1 MTEALIALTA
11 VLVLA
16 VARIPLGFAMAIVG
30 TIGFAALRGPIAA
43 VETVG
48 QLILDFSMSYT
59 FAVLPMFV
67 LMGAFVHRSALSK
80 DLYEASYAW
89 LGHFRGGLSMATVA
103 ASAGF
108 GAACGSSV
116 ATAATMG
123 RVALPSMRR
132 FGYDPGLAAGT
143 IAAGGTLG
151 ILIPPSMSLVVY
163 GFLTQQDI
171 GRLFIAGIV
180 PALITVVL
188 YFCVIAIVTRLKP
201 QAGPPGPRTAWADR
215 FRKLGKVYGVL
226 LLFVLV
232 LGGIYFGVFTPNE
245 AGGVGAVGACLIAIS
260 RRHLNWQAF
269 VDSLIEAA
277 RTTTMVFSVA
287 FGAVILSNFV
297 TVAGLPETIANGIN
311 ALNLPG
317 LAVIITICLVYILL
331 GCVFDGLALLF
342 LTVPVFAPM
351 VVTLGYDLIWFGIVV
366 IIVSEIALIT
376 PPIGMNVFVL
386 KSMNPEFSLRTIFGG
401 IAPFL
406 VADLVRLTI
415 VLLVPGVV
423 LYLPQ
428 LMR

>member
-30 TIGFAALRGPIAA
+30 TVGFAALRGPIAA
-43 VETVG
+43 IETVG
-48 QLILDFSMSYT
+48 QLILNFSMSYT
-59 FAVLPMFV
+59 FSLLPMFV

-180 PALITVVL
+180 PGLITVIL
-188 YFCVIAIVTRLKP
+188 YFCVVAIVTRLKP
-201 QAGPPGPRTAWADR
+201 QAGPPGPRTAWPDR

-277 RTTTMVFSVA
+277 RTTSMVFSVA

-297 TVAGLPETIANGIN
+297 TVAGLPETVANGIN

-317 LAVIITICLVYILL
+317 LAIIIAICLVYILL

-386 KSMNPEFSLRTIFGG
+386 KSMNPELSLRTIFGG

-415 VLLVPGVV
+415 VLLVPSVV

>member
-1 MTEALIALTA
+1 
-11 VLVLA
+11 
-16 VARIPLGFAMAIVG
+16 
-30 TIGFAALRGPIAA
+30 
-43 VETVG
+43 
-48 QLILDFSMSYT
+48 
-59 FAVLPMFV
+59 
-67 LMGAFVHRSALSK
+67 
-80 DLYEASYAW
+80 
-89 LGHFRGGLSMATVA
+89 
-103 ASAGF
+103 
-108 GAACGSSV
+108 
-116 ATAATMG
+116 
-123 RVALPSMRR
+123 
-132 FGYDPGLAAGT
+132 
-143 IAAGGTLG
+143 
-151 ILIPPSMSLVVY
+151 MSLVVY

-201 QAGPPGPRTAWADR
+201 QAGPPGPRTAWPDR

-317 LAVIITICLVYILL
+317 LVIIITICLVYILL

-386 KSMNPEFSLRTIFGG
+386 KSMNPELSLRTIFGG

-406 VADLVRLTI
+406 IADLVRLMI

-423 LYLPQ
+423 LFLPQ

>member
-30 TIGFAALRGPIAA
+30 TVGFAALRGPIAA
-43 VETVG
+43 IETVG
-48 QLILDFSMSYT
+48 QLILNFSMSYT
-59 FAVLPMFV
+59 FSLLPMFV
-67 LMGAFVHRSALSK
+67 LMGAFVHRSALSQ

-180 PALITVVL
+180 PGLITVIL
-188 YFCVIAIVTRLKP
+188 YFCVVAIVTRLKP
-201 QAGPPGPRTAWADR
+201 QAGPPGPRTSWATR
-215 FRKLGKVYGVL
+215 FRNLGKVYGVL
-226 LLFVLV
+226 LLFVMV

-260 RRHLNWQAF
+260 RRRLNWQAF

-277 RTTTMVFSVA
+277 RTTSMVFSVA

-297 TVAGLPETIANGIN
+297 TVAGLPETVANGIN

-317 LAVIITICLVYILL
+317 LAIIIAICLVYILL

-386 KSMNPEFSLRTIFGG
+386 KSMNPELSLRTIFGG

-415 VLLVPGVV
+415 VLLVPSVV